1 MASVLPAAG
10 LILRIDFIAAA
21 GYSLADPANISASLG
36 NIARAVSYSTNISVH
51 VSIANVQIG
60 ELSASSI
67 TAFVVSVDAV
77 VSPPLGTPCP
87 PGNVTLVFE
96 CFFTPLR
103 ASAELKSA
111 VDATYRTSTALSSVL
126 GNPVT
131 AMSNTGM
138 VSILTLE
145 ECVFSDI
152 DPLDASV
159 SPVPW
164 AVGDQV
170 GQYYRGGVLITIVI
184 NVVYFAV
191 VPLFSAVVP
200 TFIPGR
206 TRADVLGLVK
216 YPSSVMIFVGMFH
229 QGMVSSSVSL
239 LRLALNPT
247 DVVLGSSGLVVA
259 TSMTAFMLLAGTRWR
274 KCHVAH
280 RSEEETHSSVTVV
293 QLFLHLALWK
303 QHWVDDVL
311 DDGTPSGYKRRYLF
325 ILDDVAVSY
334 WAAVE
339 LTSGLAQGA
348 ILGVRK
354 NDVQTCQIQRIV
366 LAAHCF
372 VMVAASLILRPC
384 GSFFGNLFLI
394 ASKLGSFVVS
404 LLIVIHTMSGSEEA
418 HQNSQLA
425 TAVFSFVSSLQTVI
439 QVVLALVLSR
449 KSLLM
454 LFRSLLYRIMLA
466 KSEEE
471 DTAGE
476 QQRLQATMLDEDLD
490 AASQEPYEMLV
501 LNDLHCG
508 YVVANDGDKEEVIGS
523 DEGAA
528 AGVVLE
534 SATVGGAKR
543 IDGKDDEEEELDMPL
558 DGDEARR
565 ALLYEK
571 KRQSIVKF
579 LQESRLEGAV
589 SGDTVGPRSGRGST
603 PKKRHRRIH
612 RK

>member
-10 LILRIDFIAAA
+10 LILRIDFIATA

-103 ASAELKSA
+103 ASAKLKSA

-366 LAAHCF
+366 LA
-372 VMVAASLILRPC
+372 
-384 GSFFGNLFLI
+384 
-394 ASKLGSFVVS
+394 
-404 LLIVIHTMSGSEEA
+404 
-418 HQNSQLA
+418 
-425 TAVFSFVSSLQTVI
+425 FVSSLQTVI
-439 QVVLALVLSR
+439 QVVLALLLSR